1 MKQYRYYTFTMII
14 MVLLFSTAYFFK
26 LEPLHS
32 FSLRFNDINFD
43 FQNKKASEDVI
54 FLAID
59 EASVNAF
66 GRWPWNR
73 DIIAKAVNNLNAE
86 SLLIFDMVF
95 SETTPNDSALAYAIE
110 EQGNN
115 ICGFFLRHKAT
126 QALTPLQHD
135 TISDA
140 SLERLS
146 TQVNNEMQF
155 IKGSEAEANTD
166 AIMQGCTLPATFSTL
181 RDSDQLLRK
190 YPLAFTF
197 KGELIPSIGIQALRL
212 LQNQDITYKKAR
224 HFALGTHQFSTDKR
238 GFGRLNYYPLESYV
252 THSFLDLY
260 ENKLS
265 PEYLKDKIIILGLSE
280 IGLGDIRVTPLGQI
294 PGPLVHHTFISNI
307 LNDELLHENA
317 LLNILSVFL
326 FLLLPLIWIL
336 VNTLYKR
343 IALYLG
349 LYGLFF
355 IATKLLF
362 IYSNLYLDAFY
373 PLLGLLFSAMVS
385 ESLLYKLQERQI
397 GFIKDA
403 FSTYLSPQLLQQ
415 LLLNPASLKL
425 GGEKRE
431 LTIFFSDIR
440 GFTST
445 SEKMDPE
452 KLTSY
457 LNRYFTPMSD
467 IITKHNGMI
476 DKYIGDAIMALY
488 NAPVDVKEH
497 AKDACKASLEMLER
511 LTLLN
516 LEFEADGLPPI
527 AIGIGLNSDNVVV
540 GNMGSHERFNY
551 TAIGDG
557 VNLASRIEGLNKNLK
572 TQILITENTFSYLD
586 ESFLTRPLEAI
597 KVKGKEDEVFLYELL
612 PNTSEN
618 QAKVKAFK
626 EALELYNQ
634 KRHETALKMFRALEK
649 NDPVCEYFIEKLS
662 SQ

>member
-1 MKQYRYYTFTMII
+1 MKQYRYYILTMIL
-14 MVLLFSTAYFFK
+14 MALLFSTAFFFK

-32 FSLRFNDINFD
+32 FSLRFNDTNFA
-43 FQNKKASEDVI
+43 FQNKKASNDVI

-73 DIIAKAVNNLNAE
+73 DIIAKAINNLDEE

-95 SETTPNDSALAYAIE
+95 SETTPNDSALAHAIE
-110 EQGNN
+110 TQGNN
-115 ICGFFLRHKAT
+115 VCGFFLRHKAT
-126 QALTPLQHD
+126 EGLTPLQYD
-135 TISDA
+135 AISDS

-146 TQVNNEMQF
+146 TEVNSEMEF
-155 IKGSEAEANTD
+155 IKGNEAEANTD
-166 AIMQGCTLPATFSTL
+166 AIMQGCTLSATFSTL

-190 YPLAFTF
+190 YPIAFTY
-197 KGELIPSIGIQALRL
+197 KGELVPSIGVQTLRL
-212 LQNQDITYKKAR
+212 LENQDITYKKSYT
-224 HFALGTHQFSTDKR
+224 FQLGTHQFSTDTR

-265 PEYLKDKIIILGLSE
+265 PEYLKGKVIILGLSE

-294 PGPLVHHTFISNI
+294 PGPLVHYTFISNI
-307 LNDELLHENA
+307 LNNELLHEYT
-317 LLNILSVFL
+317 LLSVFSVFF

-336 VNTLYKR
+336 VKTLSKR
-343 IALYLG
+343 MALYFG
-349 LYGLFF
+349 FYGLFF
-355 IATKLLF
+355 IVTKLLF
-362 IYSNLYLDAFY
+362 VYDNLYLDAFY
-373 PLLGLLFSAMVS
+373 PLIGLLFSATVS

-415 LLLNPASLKL
+415 LLRNPARLKL

-452 KLTSY
+452 KLTTY

-467 IITKHNGMI
+467 IITQHNGMI

-488 NAPVDVKEH
+488 NAPVYVKEH
-497 AKDACKASLEMLER
+497 AKDACSASLEMLTVLEK
-511 LTLLN
+511 LN
-516 LEFEADGLPPI
+516 REFIAEDLPPI
-527 AIGIGLNSDNVVV
+527 AIGIGLNSDEVVV
-540 GNMGSHERFNY
+540 GNMGSNDRFNY

-557 VNLASRIEGLNKNLK
+557 VNLASRIEGLNKELK
-572 TQILITENTFSYLD
+572 TQILITEKTRSYLD
-586 ESFLTRPLEAI
+586 ETFLTRPLEAI
-597 KVKGKEDEVFLYELL
+597 KVKGKEDKIFLYELL

-618 QAKVKAFK
+618 QTKVKNFK
-626 EALELYNQ
+626 EALKFYNQ
-634 KRHETALKMFRALEK
+634 SNNIEALKMFRSLQG
-649 NDPVCEYFIEKLS
+649 NDPVCDYFIEKLTS
-662 SQ
+662 